1 MVGCAS
7 IVNETTQP
15 IKVDTLTSDGKSLAG
30 AECTLANDFTTATGK
45 SGGTVSVHRS
55 SKDLDISCAMPGQP
69 NASGRAISRANAG
82 MAGNILIGGGIGA
95 IIDHTKGTAYT
106 YPTWVQLVFG
116 QTQVFDRKNEKD
128 GQVVL
133 GQKSAG
139 TLARAVPTVAS
150 AALGPQPAYLATGYA
165 RIDDVDAVPL
175 LGDRGREKYREF
187 LTKPTPRAF
196 AIGPEGQFSWANGL
210 KPLDVTM
217 PSNPSERVLLTCERI
232 AKVPCTLYAVNGA
245 VVWAKGK
252 SPAVPDA
259 TSSAPVAAIPTT
271 PIALPRE

>member
-1 MVGCAS
+1 
-7 IVNETTQP
+7 
-15 IKVDTLTSDGKSLAG
+15 
-30 AECTLANDFTTATGK
+30 
-45 SGGTVSVHRS
+45 
-55 SKDLDISCAMPGQP
+55 
-69 NASGRAISRANAG
+69 
-82 MAGNILIGGGIGA
+82 MAGNILLGGGIGA

-187 LTKPTPRAF
+187 LTKPTPRTF

-210 KPLDVTM
+210 KPLDATM
-217 PSNPSERVLLTCERI
+217 PSNPSARVLLTCERI

-245 VVWAKGK
+245 VVCWGDNYGGEIGTGHTTDIPIYA
-252 SPAVPDA
+252 P
-259 TSSAPVAAIPTT
+259 TPVAG
-271 PIALPRE
+271 IAPAQGVTVGTWNSCVKRAGGELVCWGTGNDGALGNGDPAATYASKPGKPVLLPAPLLK

>member
-1 MVGCAS
+1 M
-7 IVNETTQP
+7 
-15 IKVDTLTSDGKSLAG
+15 
-30 AECTLANDFTTATGK
+30 
-45 SGGTVSVHRS
+45 
-55 SKDLDISCAMPGQP
+55 
-69 NASGRAISRANAG
+69 
-82 MAGNILIGGGIGA
+82 
-95 IIDHTKGTAYT
+95 
-106 YPTWVQLVFG
+106 
-116 QTQVFDRKNEKD
+116 
-128 GQVVL
+128 
-133 GQKSAG
+133 
-139 TLARAVPTVAS
+139 
-150 AALGPQPAYLATGYA
+150 
-165 RIDDVDAVPL
+165 